1 MNELQKM
8 TRKIRLL
15 SLFIG
20 GTLSI
25 LAAIIWHDKI
35 DEVAGGVVIG
45 LMCALIGFQMIQ
57 SMSLG
62 IEESNAKSKA
72 YVGYLL
78 RFIFYACVFTLSMYS
93 GINVFALLVGF
104 MCHKAAII
112 VYSVRYREEM
122 D

>member
-20 GTLSI
+20 VTLSI

-35 DEVAGGVVIG
+35 AEVAGGVVIG

-78 RFIFYACVFTLSMYS
+78 RFIF
-93 GINVFALLVGF
+93 
-104 MCHKAAII
+104 
-112 VYSVRYREEM
+112 
-122 D
+122 

>member
-35 DEVAGGVVIG
+35 AEVAGGVVIG

-78 RFIFYACVFTLSMYS
+78 RCIPASTFSHYLSALCVIRQQLLCIAFDIERRWIS
-93 GINVFALLVGF
+93 GN
-104 MCHKAAII
+104 
-112 VYSVRYREEM
+112 
-122 D
+122 